1 MSSPPNDDITL
12 MQNFLDEYFVECD
25 EHLTTIQRDLTTL
38 ESYVDR
44 AGIEKG
50 LLERLFRAF
59 HTLKGLSGMVG
70 IQEAEQI
77 AHQIE
82 AYLRKHREAPI
93 VLTAEALDAIIAGT
107 NLLMAVIASLQQQGP
122 MPDIQDVLHRLDQ
135 LIKSPPLPSREAR
148 PEPEPP
154 RPESPSGQ
162 PAPKEPAPAPP
173 PMLPREGERE
183 AEEAKLQAVE
193 EAIRQGH
200 TIWQIMF
207 TPSQELASRGVH
219 VNSVR
224 ERLSAMGKLIHA
236 EPLIDPH
243 FGIAFLFL
251 VAVSGEDPD
260 WTSFVDDGIQCQ
272 RYQAGPSPESTAVG
286 IDPQKTD
293 TGPPSESPVPPQ
305 APPLPTSAPPSEP
318 AAADTASASIAQP
331 TRLAPSNIVRV
342 DLDRLNDLMRLV
354 GELVISRA
362 RLEDNISR
370 IEAYVPQNLLRSLQ
384 ETHIGMER
392 QLRALRE
399 SVMRIRMVPIGEVF
413 ERMRFVV
420 RDSVRESGKKIH
432 LETVGQATEI
442 DKFVVERIMDPLL
455 HLVRNAVSHGL
466 ESPEARLAA
475 GKPEEGRMVLK
486 ASAAGDVVMI
496 EIEDDGAGIDRN
508 HIVRKAREKGIPVDE
523 TATDEAVILS
533 VICAPGFS
541 TRDAADRVSGRGVGM
556 TVVRDAIQELGGEL
570 GIRTA
575 PGLGTTFTIR
585 LPLTLAIA
593 DAFIVQVADQVFAV
607 PQALVNEIIEI
618 HPKTIV
624 PIEEN
629 EIVPYRN
636 TVMPLIR
643 LGEVFHLPMKPNG
656 SFFALV
662 MGSGLSAVGIGVDRV
677 IGRKEIVVRA
687 ITDPLL
693 HVPGI
698 SGATELGDG
707 RVVLILDGSIARK
720 RHASG
725 GRS

>member
-1 MSSPPNDDITL
+1 

-70 IQEAEQI
+70 FQEAEQI

-93 VLTAEALDAIIAGT
+93 VLTSDALDAIIAGA
-107 NLLMAVIASLQQQGP
+107 NLLTAVIASKQQQGP
-122 MPDIQDVLHRLDQ
+122 MPDIEEVLHRLDH
-135 LIKSPPLPSREAR
+135 LVRTPPLPSMKN
-148 PEPEPP
+148 
-154 RPESPSGQ
+154 Q
-162 PAPKEPAPAPP
+162 PAPETPQGTPPSGHPAPVPPTPAPP
-173 PMLPREGERE
+173 PAPMVPREGERE
-183 AEEAKLQAVE
+183 TEEARLHAVE
-193 EAIRQGH
+193 EAIRQGKR
-200 TIWQIMF
+200 IWQVMF
-207 TPSQELASRGVH
+207 TPSQERAFRGVH

-224 ERLSAMGKLIHA
+224 ERLSAVGEIVHA

-251 VAVSGEDPD
+251 VAVSGNEVPD
-260 WTSFVDDGIQCQ
+260 WKSFVDDGIQCQ
-272 RYQAGPSPESTAVG
+272 RYQEPVRVDSAAICGDV
-286 IDPQKTD
+286 QKTD
-293 TGPPSESPVPPQ
+293 ATPICESSAPSQ
-305 APPLPTSAPPSEP
+305 APSSSVSEP
-318 AAADTASASIAQP
+318 SSEPGATDAGSSLPLQS

-370 IEAYVPQNLLRSLQ
+370 LEAHVPQNLLRSLQ
-384 ETHIGMER
+384 ETHVGMER

-420 RDSVRESGKKIH
+420 RDLVRESGKKVH
-432 LETVGQATEI
+432 LETIGQATEI

-466 ESPEARLAA
+466 ESPEARRAA

-486 ASAAGDVVMI
+486 ASAAGDVVVI

-508 HIVRKAREKGIPVDE
+508 HIVRKAREKGIPFDE
-523 TATDEAVILS
+523 TATDEALILS
-533 VICAPGFS
+533 VICSPGFS

-570 GIRTA
+570 GIRTT
-575 PGLGTTFTIR
+575 PGQGTTFIIR

-607 PQALVNEIIEI
+607 PQALVHEIVEI
-618 HPKTIV
+618 HPETIV
-624 PIEEN
+624 PIEGN

-636 TVMPLIR
+636 AVIPLIR
-643 LGEVFHLPMKPNG
+643 LGECFHLPMKPNG
-656 SFFALV
+656 RFFALV

-677 IGRKEIVVRA
+677 VGRKEIVVRA

-720 RHASG
+720 RLASG

>member
-1 MSSPPNDDITL
+1 MNTPPNDDTTL
-12 MQNFLDEYFVECD
+12 IQNFLDEYFVESD

-38 ESYVDR
+38 ESYVGR

-93 VLTAEALDAIIAGT
+93 VLTADALDTIISGT
-107 NLLMAVIASLQQQGP
+107 NQLAAVIASLQQQRP
-122 MPDIQDVLHRLDQ
+122 MPDIQDILQRLDR
-135 LIKSPPLPSREAR
+135 LVHSPALPSRKGI
-148 PEPEPP
+148 
-154 RPESPSGQ
+154 PSLDTPQ
-162 PAPKEPAPAPP
+162 PAPPSEPPASGSPAVAPAPI
-173 PMLPREGERE
+173 LPKEGEGE
-183 AEEAKLQAVE
+183 LEEARLHAVE
-193 EAIRQGH
+193 EAIRQGK
-200 TIWQIMF
+200 TIWQILL
-207 TPSQELASRGVH
+207 TPSQERASRGVH

-224 ERLSAMGKLIHA
+224 ERLSAVGELVHA

-251 VAVSGEDPD
+251 VAVSGDPPD
-260 WTSFVDDGIQCQ
+260 WQPFIDDGIQCQ
-272 RYQAGPSPESTAVG
+272 RYQATTLPINAAADVGSPETQEKPARE
-286 IDPQKTD
+286 PLA
-293 TGPPSESPVPPQ
+293 PSQ
-305 APPLPTSAPPSEP
+305 APPAPTPPSEP
-318 AAADTASASIAQP
+318 VATDADSLSNPQP

-370 IEAYVPQNLLRSLQ
+370 IEAHVPQSLLRSLQ

-420 RDSVRESGKKIH
+420 RDLVRESGKKVH
-432 LETVGQATEI
+432 LETIGQATEI

-556 TVVRDAIQELGGEL
+556 TVVRDAIEELGGEL

>member
-1 MSSPPNDDITL
+1 MSSPPNEDTAL

-25 EHLTTIQRDLTTL
+25 EHLTTIQKDLTTL
-38 ESYVDR
+38 ESDVGR

-70 IQEAEQI
+70 FQEAEQI

-82 AYLRKHREAPI
+82 AYLRKHREVPI
-93 VLTAEALDAIIAGT
+93 VLTSDALDAIIAGA
-107 NLLMAVIASLQQQGP
+107 NLLNAVIASKQKREGP
-122 MPDIQDVLHRLDQ
+122 VPDIQQVLHRLDR
-135 LIKSPPLPSREAR
+135 LIQE
-148 PEPEPP
+148 EPP
-154 RPESPSGQ
+154 ASRQSRLQPETLRAQPPSEQ
-162 PAPKEPAPAPP
+162 PAAPPAP
-173 PMLPREGERE
+173 MVPREGEQE
-183 AEEAKLQAVE
+183 AEEARRRAVE
-193 EAIRQGH
+193 EAIRQGKRL
-200 TIWQIMF
+200 WQVMF
-207 TPSQELASRGVH
+207 TPSQERASRGVH

-224 ERLSAMGKLIHA
+224 ERLSAVGEIVHA

-251 VAVSGEDPD
+251 VAVSGETDPD
-260 WTSFVDDGIQCQ
+260 WQPFIDDGIQCQ
-272 RYQAGPSPESTAVG
+272 SYQAPVQQEGDIVG
-286 IDPQKTD
+286 IDLPKED
-293 TGPPSESPVPPQ
+293 ARPVCESSAPSQAASSPV
-305 APPLPTSAPPSEP
+305 AASSSGSEAAGAGSPLML
-318 AAADTASASIAQP
+318 QP
-331 TRLAPSNIVRV
+331 THLAPSNIVRV
-342 DLDRLNDLMRLV
+342 DLDRLNELMRLV

-370 IEAYVPQNLLRSLQ
+370 IEAHVPQNLFRSLQ
-384 ETHIGMER
+384 ETHLGMER

-420 RDSVRESGKKIH
+420 RDLVRESGKKIH
-432 LETVGQATEI
+432 LETFGQATEI

-466 ESPEARLAA
+466 ESPQARLAA
-475 GKPEEGRMVLK
+475 GKPEEGRMALK
-486 ASAAGDVVMI
+486 ASAAGDVVVI

-508 HIVRKAREKGIPVDE
+508 HIVRKAREKGIYFDE
-523 TATDEAVILS
+523 TATDEVLILS

-570 GIRTA
+570 GIRTV
-575 PGLGTTFTIR
+575 PGQGTTFTIR

-607 PQALVNEIIEI
+607 PQALVHEIVEI
-618 HPKTIV
+618 HPETIV
-624 PIEEN
+624 PIEGN
-629 EIVPYRN
+629 EIVPYRDG
-636 TVMPLIR
+636 VMPLVR
-643 LGEVFHLPMKPNG
+643 LGECFHLPMKPNG

-677 IGRKEIVVRA
+677 VGRKEIVVRA

-720 RHASG
+720 RLAAG